1 MATFGIIIDVFV
13 VLAFV
18 IFAILGFKKGFLRSV
33 LSLFSWVVCLGLAIW
48 LAKYVAVWINGI
60 YDFSGLI
67 GGKISNGLIKSNAFY
82 AQAINVYEAG
92 GKESLIAALPKDN
105 KFIAQISEAVFSTS
119 NVNMS
124 SEATIASVLG
134 TTLGHVC
141 MIVISGILVFIVLKF
156 AVFFL
161 LKLVKNIEQTTVIG
175 GLNKLLGLLL
185 GLIRASVIII
195 AINCLL
201 VALTLIPAANKV
213 ITPTINNNTYVEKVI
228 YKQTDKLFG
237 KYVIEGDTVKN
248 WIEKSWQNRKT

>member
-18 IFAILGFKKGFLRSV
+18 IFGIIGFKKGFLRSV

-48 LAKYVAVWINGI
+48 LAKYAAGWINGI
-60 YDFSGLI
+60 YDFSSLI
-67 GGKISNGLIKSNAFY
+67 GGKISKGLIKSNSFY
-82 AQAINVYEAG
+82 AQSINVFEAG
-92 GKESLIAALPKDN
+92 GKDSLIAALPKDN
-105 KFIAQISEAVFSTS
+105 KFIAQIAEAVFSNS

-124 SEATIASVLG
+124 SDATIGSVLG
-134 TTLGHVC
+134 ANLGHIC
-141 MIVISGILVFIVLKF
+141 MIVISGVLVFIILKI

-161 LKLVKNIEQTTVIG
+161 EKLFKNIEQTTVLG
-175 GLNKLLGLLL
+175 GLNKIL
-185 GLIRASVIII
+185 GLILGVIKAGVIVV

-201 VALTLIPAANKV
+201 VALTLIPAANKA
-213 ITPTINNNTYVEKVI
+213 ISPTVNRYTHVEKVI

-248 WIEKSWQNRKT
+248 WIEKSWQNRQA